1 MEEELWALVRQEGG
15 DDMAKP
21 DDVTVFETELQTRF
35 KEDKRKKELEVKGL
49 FETLDLKDKKIHQL
63 DVQMSEDGNVGE
75 NEYVIIE
82 QKARQMAKY
91 QNLENHVRE
100 IAKGAFRVKGYLCQL
115 KLKREESGQSTI
127 TLKIF

>member
-63 DVQMSEDGNVGE
+63 DV
-75 NEYVIIE
+75 
-82 QKARQMAKY
+82 
-91 QNLENHVRE
+91 
-100 IAKGAFRVKGYLCQL
+100 
-115 KLKREESGQSTI
+115 
-127 TLKIF
+127 